1 MELCE
6 FARTGVHYISF
17 PFLRPYTPEER
28 VRIFRS
34 ILNEMQE
41 NPYFDFRLLRNGG
54 QQSKLQMCFL
64 EGGSVLFIAP
74 CYADACEERQ
84 YVEAML
90 LQKEFNAQLR
100 NFFRRELLGR
110 QSMPQEETRKLLAQ
124 LIKEMADGQ

>member
-1 MELCE
+1 
-6 FARTGVHYISF
+6 
-17 PFLRPYTPEER
+17 
-28 VRIFRS
+28 
-34 ILNEMQE
+34 MQE

>member
-1 MELCE
+1 M
-6 FARTGVHYISF
+6 AA
-17 PFLRPYTPEER
+17 
-28 VRIFRS
+28 
-34 ILNEMQE
+34 
-41 NPYFDFRLLRNGG
+41 
-54 QQSKLQMCFL
+54 SKASCKCAFWKAA
-64 EGGSVLFIAP
+64 GVLFIAP